1 MWTGVNRL
9 VTELPA
15 VNHPGKTTVVGQAVT
30 IPCHSSNSNP
40 VNWWYQ
46 LTEDKPVTELVVN
59 GELVNSNAKRFRL
72 SPNYDL
78 TLLSAK
84 WADRGVYTCVEDTA
98 FGTRHITHLIVE
110 GMWTVISTVTVDN
123 ISRKHVQF
131 FCWKLRYEDTF
142 TLCLYVTK
150 MYMLTRL

>member
-1 MWTGVNRL
+1 MNRL
-9 VTELPA
+9 VSELPA

-59 GELVNSNAKRFRL
+59 GELVNSNAKRFWL
-72 SPNYDL
+72 NTSNYDL

-84 WADRGVYTCVEDTA
+84 WTDRGIHTCVEDTA
-98 FGTRHITHLIVE
+98 FGTRHITRLIVE
-110 GMWTVISTVTVDN
+110 GMN
-123 ISRKHVQF
+123 
-131 FCWKLRYEDTF
+131 
-142 TLCLYVTK
+142 
-150 MYMLTRL
+150 RL